1 MKKSTVAEESGS
13 SCTDLGTI
21 CEELTGMYK
30 EEEIEVNRCRIKG
43 DCAQLEYL
51 TGITLE
57 DKLDHLLEEGR
68 TEELEKLFFSYIQK
82 VKNIH
87 EKETL

>member
-1 MKKSTVAEESGS
+1 
-13 SCTDLGTI
+13 
-21 CEELTGMYK
+21 MYK
-30 EEEIEVNRCRIKG
+30 EEGIEVNQCSLK
-43 DCAQLEYL
+43 DNCAELEYL

-68 TEELEKLFFSYIQK
+68 TEELEKLFFTYIGK

-87 EKETL
+87 ERKPFEKTKGFVRVFGDVNLRSDLKCS

>member
-1 MKKSTVAEESGS
+1 
-13 SCTDLGTI
+13 
-21 CEELTGMYK
+21 MYK

-68 TEELEKLFFSYIQK
+68 TEELEKIILLLYKESKEYSR
-82 VKNIH
+82 
-87 EKETL
+87 EETL